1 MDSPL
6 IQKQTK
12 KQIDNF
18 ISSPSNSL
26 LLVGQGGSGKST
38 IAHYICSRVLGDAKI
53 MAGSNFLLVEPI
65 EGLISIESIRSIGSF
80 IKLKSTG
87 SGSFNRC
94 IIIDSSEK
102 MNVAAQN
109 TLLKTLEEP
118 PEGTL
123 IILCVDSLQSLL
135 PTILSRLSVIDIR
148 KVPKSDLTEYFINK
162 GYSEKEVTLAV
173 LVSDGRIGMV
183 NSILSNKADINLS
196 VLKSAKEIIGMSKN
210 DRLIKINTL
219 SKQERSDLISL
230 VDGLIN
236 IARASLN
243 ASADRDN
250 SKSIATWN
258 KVLSESLSAKQ
269 GLMVNGSKKLVLTK
283 LFLAI

>member
-38 IAHYICSRVLGDAKI
+38 IAHYICGRVLGDAKI

-250 SKSIATWN
+250 SKSVATWN
-258 KVLSESLSAKQ
+258 NVLSESLSAKQ
-269 GLMVNGSKKLVLTK
+269 ALMVNGSKKLVLTK